1 MLQPTCSL
9 ALVQHVDEALLSC
22 CWPRWACG
30 FCNAACGVQLRLLA
44 DRLEWTLSEAKQDLV
59 KLQSQ
64 VRQPPHSQARRRS
77 APPRTSGP
85 HSAAQLGRK
94 TCLHMGWVSTE
105 QLKCQVCQ
113 SDLRPKIAHQRVL
126 DRLAGSPCAPK
137 PYRGCTLSRHFSP
150 TCMVC
155 IARLRPTSCA
165 VESAVQ
171 FV

>member
-113 SDLRPKIAHQRVL
+113 TLTFDPRLHISVCLTGWQAHLVPQSHTGDAL
-126 DRLAGSPCAPK
+126 
-137 PYRGCTLSRHFSP
+137 
-150 TCMVC
+150 
-155 IARLRPTSCA
+155 
-165 VESAVQ
+165 
-171 FV
+171 